1 MLEFNATFFIA
12 MVSFIIFIMI
22 MNAILYKPLERIT
35 KERKDFIDKNN
46 EKARVAKEKV
56 ETLKDWEKSSIEKAQ
71 KTSREMYQKI
81 IREYKDKKEL
91 LEEWGRNARRLSVEV
106 YDKAK
111 LSAQVAE
118 VLEKTFINLMK

>member
-1 MLEFNATFFIA
+1 
-12 MVSFIIFIMI
+12 
-22 MNAILYKPLERIT
+22 
-35 KERKDFIDKNN
+35 
-46 EKARVAKEKV
+46 
-56 ETLKDWEKSSIEKAQ
+56 
-71 KTSREMYQKI
+71 MY
-81 IREYKDKKEL
+81 IRSQDKKEL

>member
-1 MLEFNATFFIA
+1 MFKINNNACRFDLLLQRRVKDLLEAL
-12 MVSFIIFIMI
+12 IMI
-22 MNAILYKPLERIT
+22 LRQLRAEVQKSDAGALYIKNCGGRIT
-35 KERKDFIDKNN
+35 F
-46 EKARVAKEKV
+46 
-56 ETLKDWEKSSIEKAQ
+56 T
-71 KTSREMYQKI
+71 
-81 IREYKDKKEL
+81 EYKDKKEL

>member
-1 MLEFNATFFIA
+1 MNSTW
-12 MVSFIIFIMI
+12 IILLAVLVVLLLAVCVRQYYII
-22 MNAILYKPLERIT
+22 KQLRE
-35 KERKDFIDKNN
+35 KEIK
-46 EKARVAKEKV
+46 
-56 ETLKDWEKSSIEKAQ
+56 Q
-71 KTSREMYQKI
+71 
-81 IREYKDKKEL
+81 KEL